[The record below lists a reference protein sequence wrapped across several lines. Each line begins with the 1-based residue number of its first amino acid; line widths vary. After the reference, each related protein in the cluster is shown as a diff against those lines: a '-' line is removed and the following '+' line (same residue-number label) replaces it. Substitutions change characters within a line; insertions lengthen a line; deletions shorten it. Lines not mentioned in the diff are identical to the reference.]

1 MQDQCSRLVLE
12 QVGIEATEPLAPRP
26 LEANSRRVRDESR
39 LGNGKGSYRRSDDP
53 HEDGTAGRVPAGDDR
68 RDRCHDPGAIG
79 NADSRR
85 PPSEMLLVGSRER
98 DNGDCKRDEAGAD
111 ETNPARTAG
120 TEICSAVRALGG
132 SDVDSR
138 VCAPEHEL
146 AAEALGGGWS
156 LSQLV
161 AAVDGIPG
169 LVTSDSMAVPFR
181 RGNEWLISCAAFGRP
196 RRR

>member
-1 MQDQCSRLVLE
+1 MQDQCPRLVLE
-12 QVGIEATEPLAPRP
+12 QVGTEATEPLAPRP
-26 LEANSRRVRDESR
+26 LEANSRRVRDSR
-39 LGNGKGSYRRSDDP
+39 DWA
-53 HEDGTAGRVPAGDDR
+53 TAKVPTAAAMISTRTAPLVEYQPAVMVATD
-68 RDRCHDPGAIG
+68 ATTQ
-79 NADSRR
+79 A
-85 PPSEMLLVGSRER
+85 PSATLT
-98 DNGDCKRDEAGAD
+98 AGAD

-132 SDVDSR
+132 SDVDPR
-138 VCAPEHEL
+138 VGAPEHEL

-169 LVTSDSMAVPFR
+169 VVTSDSMAVPFR

-196 RRR
+196 RKR